1 LATTGYAT
9 YGLAGD
15 RLYRYRVFLGRA
27 GVDLLGS
34 DPSPVF
40 RTQVPVGSTQPD
52 SFAVIGD
59 LGVLGRYAVDL
70 VFNGVPRCSSPSMP
84 AGSWSRPPTTG
95 THLRRAALRPGR
107 GLPERPHVG
116 DSRGASRRDPRTTV
130 RPGTAK
136 GAGNGHTRRACGHSG
151 HGARGVARCCGGP
164 RSGGGRI
171 MWRTS
176 TAGRS
181 TPTCWMHLRRRRR
194 ALRDCRGSVPWV
206 ERRSSMDRRLSSRP
220 RSPTWRRPS
229 PG

>member
-1 LATTGYAT
+1 MWSSSTATLNWATDRLATTGYAT

-116 DSRGASRRDPRTTV
+116 DSRGASRRDRAQRRVLEPRREQGMDTPDERAAIAATG
-130 RPGTAK
+130 R
-136 GAGNGHTRRACGHSG
+136 GAWPVAAAAQGQAV
-151 HGARGVARCCGGP
+151 GASCGGP
-164 RSGGGRI
+164 QQRGG
-171 MWRTS
+171 
-176 TAGRS
+176 
-181 TPTCWMHLRRRRR
+181 PHRR
-194 ALRDCRGSVPWV
+194 AGCTSDVDVAR
-206 ERRSSMDRRLSSRP
+206 
-220 RSPTWRRPS
+220 
-229 PG
+229 